1 MCNRK
6 PKLPVT
12 TALYEENCRMLLP
25 LLRKIGFELW
35 DPLGL
40 RDAFEDGEPM
50 ADEYDSYL
58 LRAFAHAKRSRD
70 TVKVTAILKDA
81 EHLMQASVPDRKR
94 TATTEAIM
102 RLAESDDAALRR
114 AN

>member
-1 MCNRK
+1 M
-6 PKLPVT
+6 
-12 TALYEENCRMLLP
+12 TALHKENWRMLLP
-25 LLRKIGFELW
+25 QLRKIGFELW

-58 LRAFAHAKRSRD
+58 LRAFAHAKRSG
-70 TVKVTAILKDA
+70 TADEVMVILKDA
-81 EHLMQASVPDRKR
+81 GHLMQTPVPDRKLA
-94 TATTEAIM
+94 ATTKAIM
-102 RLAESDDAALRR
+102 RLAESDDTALRS